1 MGLNIAYKAEYAREK
16 TKKQIKIYQ
25 KHFYVSESKKPYY
38 LQYGQFFL
46 EKMEEILY
54 GEKILIFRKDGSDKR
69 IVLLCSD
76 SFVFEKSLKLLG
88 ASKRF
93 FSITL
98 F

>member
-46 EKMEEILY
+46 EKNGRNIIW
-54 GEKILIFRKDGSDKR
+54 GENTHFQKGWLR
-69 IVLLCSD
+69 
-76 SFVFEKSLKLLG
+76 
-88 ASKRF
+88 
-93 FSITL
+93 
-98 F
+98 